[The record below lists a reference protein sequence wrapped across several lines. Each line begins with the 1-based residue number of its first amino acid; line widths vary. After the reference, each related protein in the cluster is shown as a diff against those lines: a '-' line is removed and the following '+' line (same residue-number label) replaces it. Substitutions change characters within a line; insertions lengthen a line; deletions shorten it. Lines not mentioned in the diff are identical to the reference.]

1 MRAWLPLTCALLC
14 FALAGP
20 PTARAQGLTIEK
32 IQIQGNQ
39 VVDEATYLFHIGSKA
54 GEPYEEVKA
63 LADFRTLWATGF
75 LSDLKLDVADGEKGK
90 IVTFIVKERPRV
102 RVVEY
107 RGSKALNETSIQDK
121 LKEEESEIKLESFYD
136 AAQVVKAE
144 KIIRALLVDKGRP
157 DGEVKSQVSQVDATS
172 VRVVFDIKD
181 EQKVR
186 IKSIAFDG
194 QEHFS
199 DWRLRWGLKKTRET
213 WPFSFLTSGNVF
225 AEEKFSEDLEKL
237 RELYLNQG
245 FVDVSFGTPEKR
257 FQEGS
262 SRFLFWKRPRRW
274 LYLTIPVSEGRQ
286 YRVGNLEVEGAT
298 VFKPEVVKSFFKLA
312 PGEVYD
318 ESRIIKGLEKLR
330 ELYGTGGYVQFTGFP
345 VKRPRTTEDVV
356 DVTINLQEDK
366 QYFVNR
372 IEFDGNST
380 TRDKVIRREVWLNEQ
395 EVMNTE
401 MLKLSIRRINQ
412 LGYFRPIEQPDI
424 KPVPGEETKL
434 DIGLKVAE
442 QNRNQFTFGG
452 GVSGLEGTFI
462 NLSFSTSNFLGRGE
476 TATFLV
482 QTGSRTQ
489 NFQVALTE
497 PYFLD
502 RPITLGF
509 DVFKRTLRLP
519 QFTRQDT
526 GANLIF
532 GIPVKR
538 FSRLFLNYSYAVIK
552 TSEPD
557 PDLINDPQGLFNPI
571 YYDPRITASLLYG
584 IQGDFRQSKISPTF
598 VHNTTDNPL
607 FPFKGVRYTFSYEV
621 AGGPLGGTVNF
632 VKPTVEGVWFKP
644 VSRTTN
650 FGFRVMWAWLRG
662 YGGTPIPYY
671 ERFFLGGETQIRGY
685 DIRTVGPR
693 EVGSDGV
700 MRLVGGDKM
709 MLYNAEYYIP
719 LAGPLRLVLYFDAG
733 QAYDETQ
740 AWSLDMFQQL
750 QTSTGAE
757 VRFFVPVLNVPF
769 RLIFAYNPWREDFFP
784 ATSFRFGIGTT
795 F

>member
-1 MRAWLPLTCALLC
+1 MRSRLLLYAFLCLTFTASLPL
-14 FALAGP
+14 
-20 PTARAQGLTIEK
+20 ARAQGLTIEK
-32 IQIQGNQ
+32 VQIQGNQ
-39 VVDEATYLFHIGSKA
+39 VVDEATYLFHISSKV
-54 GEPYEEVKA
+54 GEPYDEAKA
-63 LADFRTLWATGF
+63 LADFRTLWGTGF
-75 LSDLKLDVADGEKGK
+75 LADLKLDISDGESGK

-102 RVVEY
+102 RAVEF
-107 RGSKALNETSIQDK
+107 RGSKALNDTSIQEK
-121 LKEEESEIKLESFYD
+121 LQKDEAEIKLESFYD

-144 KIIRALLVDKGRP
+144 KSIRALLVDKGRP
-157 DGEVKSQVSQVDATS
+157 DGEVKSEVSPIDATS
-172 VRVVFDIKD
+172 VRVVFDIRD

-186 IKSIAFDG
+186 IKSITFDG
-194 QEHFS
+194 EERFS

-213 WPFSFLTSGNVF
+213 WFFSFLTSGNVF
-225 AEEKFSEDLEKL
+225 SEEKFSEDLEKL
-237 RELYLNQG
+237 RELYLNHG
-245 FVDVSFGTPEKR
+245 FVDVSFGTPERR
-257 FQEGS
+257 FEDGH

-274 LYLTIPVSEGRQ
+274 LHLNIPVSEGRQ
-286 YRVGNLEVEGAT
+286 YRVGNVDVEGAT
-298 VFKPEVVKSFFKLA
+298 VFTPDVVKSFFRLE

-330 ELYGTGGYVQFTGFP
+330 ELYGSGGYVQFTGFP
-345 VKRPRTTEDVV
+345 IKRPRTNQDVV

-401 MLKLSIRRINQ
+401 LLKLSIRRINQ

-424 KPVPGEETKL
+424 KPVPGEDNKL
-434 DIGLKVAE
+434 DIELKVAE

-482 QTGSRTQ
+482 QTGSRSQ
-489 NFQVALTE
+489 NFQVAITE

-532 GIPVKR
+532 GLPVKR
-538 FSRLFLNYSYAVIK
+538 FSRVFLNYSYAVIK

-557 PDLINDPQGLFNPI
+557 PDIFNDPLSFLNPFLF
-571 YYDPRITASLLYG
+571 DPSLTASLYFGAL
-584 IQGDFRQSKISPTF
+584 GDFTQSKITPTF
-598 VHNTTDNPL
+598 VHNTTDQPL
-607 FPFKGVRYTFSYEV
+607 FPYKGVRYTFSNEF

-632 VKPTVEGVWFKP
+632 VKPTVEGVWYLP

-650 FGFRVMWAWLRG
+650 FGFRVMWAWLNG
-662 YGGTPIPYY
+662 YGGTPIPFF

-693 EVGSDGV
+693 EVGEDGIL
-700 MRLVGGDKM
+700 RLVGGDKM
-709 MLYNAEYYIP
+709 MLYNVEYYIP
-719 LAGPLRLVLYFDAG
+719 LAGPLRLVAYFDAG
-733 QAYDETQ
+733 QAYAESEP
-740 AWSLDMFQQL
+740 WSFGMFRRL